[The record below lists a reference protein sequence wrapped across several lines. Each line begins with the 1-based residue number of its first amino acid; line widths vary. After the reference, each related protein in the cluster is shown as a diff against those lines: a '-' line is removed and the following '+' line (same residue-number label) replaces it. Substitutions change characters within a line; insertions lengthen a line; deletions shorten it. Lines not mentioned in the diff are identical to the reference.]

1 MSNDVQFREIR
12 GKAKRRW
19 FSSRQFD
26 LILWLGEQQQFAGF
40 ELCYDKQHK
49 EHSIA
54 WSQDHGYRHMA
65 VDTGELRPGKHKAAP
80 ILVPD
85 GHFDLQRIRADFAR
99 VCNSLPHEVALYVSQ
114 ALQQCTLKSAAA

>member
-85 GHFDLQRIRADFAR
+85 GHFDFNRIRADFYR
-99 VCNSLPHEVALYVSQ
+99 VSDSLPREVACYVSQ
-114 ALQQCTLKSAAA
+114 MLEQYPLRLA